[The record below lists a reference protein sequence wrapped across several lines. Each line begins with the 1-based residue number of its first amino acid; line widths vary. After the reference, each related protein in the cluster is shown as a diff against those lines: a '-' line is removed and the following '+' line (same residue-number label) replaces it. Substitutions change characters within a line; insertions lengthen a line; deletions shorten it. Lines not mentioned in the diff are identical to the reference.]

1 MIHSE
6 IVIFV
11 CRWHAEILGWEDYTT
26 EQVVTLMNDLLH
38 FGFKTDCKNCT
49 MVFIELCLY
58 DLCLTHR
65 VPLLRILLTNTK
77 VPRST
82 KVLVAGVKDKINK
95 VLNGS
100 FMPVCYL
107 LTL

>member
-1 MIHSE
+1 ME
-6 IVIFV
+6 QEAVIP
-11 CRWHAEILGWEDYTT
+11 
-26 EQVVTLMNDLLH
+26 LLS
-38 FGFKTDCKNCT
+38 F
-49 MVFIELCLY
+49 MELFLR
-58 DLCLTHR
+58 DLCRTYR

-100 FMPVCYL
+100 FMPLSHL